1 MSNLKNMDAEIEKQS
16 TSVNKEDIHKKLEQ
30 RLKKMVDKA
39 RVS

>member
-1 MSNLKNMDAEIEKQS
+1 MSNLKAMDAEMDKQS
-16 TSVNKEDIHKKLEQ
+16 TSVTKEHIHKKLEQ

>member
-1 MSNLKNMDAEIEKQS
+1 MGNLKIMDAEIEKQGS
-16 TSVNKEDIHKKLEQ
+16 SVTKEDIHRKLGD